1 MPANAFNVLIL
12 IARPAAGKSEI
23 IHYLRNT
30 PVEERMR
37 RFHIGVFTE
46 IDDFPMLW
54 TWFEEDRLLETV
66 FHQPRLH
73 TTPDEYFKDDVL
85 WHLLIERISLDY
97 AKLLRDYPGFHD
109 KHTVLIEFS
118 RGAAS
123 GGYRKAFDYLSDDIL
138 RRAGVLY
145 LDVTYEESLR
155 KNRARFNPDRP
166 DSILQ
171 HGLSDEKM
179 ESLYKEDDFADFSAG
194 DPRWL
199 TIRGIRVP
207 YVVFDNHDDVTTGMG
222 EALGERL
229 EARLGGLWE
238 GYQSAGGG

>member
-1 MPANAFNVLIL
+1 MPANAFDVLIL

-23 IHYLRNT
+23 IHYLRDT
-30 PVEERMR
+30 PVEERIR
-37 RFHIGVFTE
+37 RFHVGALRE

-54 TWFEEDRLLETV
+54 AWFEEDRLLETA
-66 FHQPRLH
+66 FGYPRLH

-97 AKLLRDYPGFHD
+97 AKLRRDAPHLHD
-109 KHTVLIEFS
+109 EYTVLVEFS

-123 GGYRKAFDYLSDDIL
+123 GGYRAAFDHLSEDIL

-179 ESLYKEDDFADFSAG
+179 EQLYREDDFAAFSAG
-194 DPRWL
+194 DPDWL
-199 TIRGIRVP
+199 TVRGIRVP
-207 YVVFDNHDDVTTGMG
+207 YTVFDNHDDVTTGMA
-222 EALGERL
+222 EPLGQRL
-229 EARLGGLWE
+229 EARLGQLWE
-238 GYQSAGGG
+238 MYPIRP

>member
-54 TWFEEDRLLETV
+54 AWFEEDRLLETV

-73 TTPDEYFKDDVL
+73 TTPDEYFKDDML

-97 AKLLRDYPGFHD
+97 AKLLRDNPGFHD

-179 ESLYKEDDFADFSAG
+179 EALYREDDFAAFSAG
-194 DPRWL
+194 DPDWL
-199 TIRGIRVP
+199 IVRGIKVP

-238 GYQSAGGG
+238 RYQSVLGG

>member
-1 MPANAFNVLIL
+1 MPTDAFDILIL

-30 PVEERMR
+30 PVEERTR
-37 RFHIGVFTE
+37 RFHIGAFTE

-54 TWFEEDRLLETV
+54 AWFEEDRLLETV

-179 ESLYKEDDFADFSAG
+179 EVLYKEDDFADFSAG

-199 TIRGIRVP
+199 SVRGIKVP

-238 GYQSAGGG
+238 GYRQTAG